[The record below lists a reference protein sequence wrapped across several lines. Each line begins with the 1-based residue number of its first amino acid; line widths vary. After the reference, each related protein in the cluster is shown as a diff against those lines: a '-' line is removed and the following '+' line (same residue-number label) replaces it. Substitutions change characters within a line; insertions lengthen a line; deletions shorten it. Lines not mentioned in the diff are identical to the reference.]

1 MIGNHLAHFI
11 SSFRSWFLPLVENFS
26 LKTNHTTGHL
36 VKNLFIFKIFLL
48 LFTFHAAAQITE
60 EDTFEDNDLT
70 RQLWV
75 SLEPSWVVGENQK
88 IVGTFSYRTIWPNSW
103 HRVIFRASKEIT
115 YDTLLFKGFKHHEKL
130 LYGIGNF
137 WVLRNESANSF
148 EIRPFQ
154 GYGISFNLAKRFEF
168 QQLLRLEERFL
179 FNKDQSNDFFGL
191 RLRYQV
197 KGIIDFNGLLF
208 AEGKGFYLPAS
219 IEVFFNLVKV
229 SEFNDVIRIS
239 PGLGYQADR
248 DFKIEAGLA
257 YHYTKQ
263 GKDDD
268 KLVRTNDIVFQFRIM
283 KTFR

>member
-1 MIGNHLAHFI
+1 MF
-11 SSFRSWFLPLVENFS
+11 
-26 LKTNHTTGHL
+26 
-36 VKNLFIFKIFLL
+36 FKFFLL
-48 LFTFHAAAQITE
+48 LLSFQTTAQNTN
-60 EDTFEDNDLT
+60 EDTFEDNDFT

-75 SLEPSWVVGENQK
+75 SLEPSWVVGENKK

-103 HRVIFRASKEIT
+103 HRVILRASKEIT
-115 YDTLLFKGFKHHEKL
+115 YDTLVFKSFKHQEKL
-130 LYGIGNF
+130 SYGVGTF
-137 WVLRNESANSF
+137 WVLRNESSNSF

-154 GYGISFNLAKRFEF
+154 GYGISFDVTKRLNL

-191 RLRYQV
+191 RLRYQIKTV
-197 KGIIDFNGLLF
+197 IDLNGLLF

-219 IEVFFNLVKV
+219 IEAFFNLVKV

-248 DFKIEAGLA
+248 DFKVEAGLA

-263 GKDDD
+263 GKTDD

>member
-11 SSFRSWFLPLVENFS
+11 ASFRSWFLPYMKHYS
-26 LKTNHTTGHL
+26 LKVNCTSNLVRHL
-36 VKNLFIFKIFLL
+36 LILKFFLL
-48 LFTFHAAAQITE
+48 LFTFQATAQTTS
-60 EDTFEDNDLT
+60 EDTFEDNEFT

-75 SLEPSWVVGENQK
+75 SLEPSWVVGENKK

-103 HRVIFRASKEIT
+103 HRVIFRASKEVT
-115 YDTLLFKGFKHHEKL
+115 YDTLVFKRFKHQEKL

-137 WVLRNESANSF
+137 WVLRNKSPNSF

-154 GYGISFNLAKRFEF
+154 GYGFSFDLTKRFQL

-179 FNKDQSNDFFGL
+179 FNKDQAHDFFGL

-197 KGIIDFNGLLF
+197 KTVIDLNGLLF

-219 IEVFFNLVKV
+219 IEAFFNIVKV
-229 SEFNDVIRIS
+229 SEFNDVIRIT

-248 DFKIEAGLA
+248 DFKVEAGLA

-263 GKDDD
+263 GKEED